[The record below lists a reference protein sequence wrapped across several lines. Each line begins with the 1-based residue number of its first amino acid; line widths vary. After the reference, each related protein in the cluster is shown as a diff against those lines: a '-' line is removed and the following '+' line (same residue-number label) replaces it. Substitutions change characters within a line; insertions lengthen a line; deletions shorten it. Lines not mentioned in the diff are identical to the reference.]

1 MLGGWRFL
9 KHRSGA
15 QMREREIRGWFG
27 QRWWWS
33 FRSLQRIRWQSL
45 KKNKEKWMQYL
56 QKELRVRKETILN
69 RTLCLCWEEIKHE
82 NGWRQNKKFSYK
94 FWGRRILRTQQPYV
108 NFTLKQLTST
118 PCHWASLVAQTVKNL
133 LAMRETWVPSLG
145 WGDPQEDGIA
155 NHSTILAWR
164 IFMNRGA
171 WRAIVHAIK
180 KSQTWLSD

>member
-1 MLGGWRFL
+1 MAESEE
-9 KHRSGA
+9 K
-15 QMREREIRGWFG
+15 
-27 QRWWWS
+27 QR
-33 FRSLQRIRWQSL
+33 
-45 KKNKEKWMQYL
+45 KKNGCSTYKKSSELEKKQFWT
-56 QKELRVRKETILN
+56 E
-69 RTLCLCWEEIKHE
+69 LCLRWEEIKHE

-118 PCHWASLVAQTVKNL
+118 PYHWASLVAQTVKNL